1 LSRAPNASTSILP
14 SPLISTPLKGGGFE
28 GFWNIGTME
37 HFVYGPVP
45 SRRLGRSL
53 GVDLVPYKVCS
64 YDCIYCQLGR
74 TKEKTIERKPYVP
87 AKRIL
92 PQVYQKLKEG
102 IRPDYIT
109 LAGSGEPT
117 LNSEIGS
124 LIHEIKKYT
133 EIPVAVLTN
142 GSLLWDSQVRES
154 IMEANVVLPSLDA
167 HDQEG
172 FETINRPHS
181 EIKFEI
187 MVEGLIAFRKEY
199 SGEIWLEVFILDGI
213 NGTETDAIQFKRWI
227 ERVNP
232 QKVHIN
238 TAVRPSVETY
248 ARQVSPEEMTRFCKI
263 LGEKAEV
270 ITPYKEQ
277 EKHKRGADVK
287 EDLLNLLARRP
298 CTLDDISSGLSV
310 HKNEILK
317 YIEPLVKNRAIDM
330 VKKGSNAYYQSNP
343 DRPEIRSTKSEI
355 RNKSKY

>member
-1 LSRAPNASTSILP
+1 
-14 SPLISTPLKGGGFE
+14 
-28 GFWNIGTME
+28 ME

-74 TKEKTIERKPYVP
+74 TKEKTIERKPYITVV
-87 AKRIL
+87 RIL
-92 PQVYQKLKEG
+92 EQVYKKLKEG
-102 IRPDYIT
+102 IRADYIT

-124 LIHEIKKYT
+124 LIRDIKKHT

-142 GSLLWDSQVRES
+142 SSLLGDSRVREA
-154 IMEANVVLPSLDA
+154 IMEADVVLPSLDA
-167 HDQEG
+167 YDQEG
-172 FETINRPHS
+172 FETINRPHF
-181 EIKFEI
+181 EIKFET

-213 NGTETDAIQFKRWI
+213 NSTETDAMQFKHWI

-232 QKVHIN
+232 QKIHIN
-238 TAVRPSVETY
+238 TAVRPSAEAY
-248 ARQVSPEEMTRFCKI
+248 ARQVSPEKMAGFCKV

-270 ITPYKEQ
+270 ITPYKDL
-277 EKHKRGADVK
+277 EKHKTSVDVEK
-287 EDLLNLLARRP
+287 NLLNLLARRP

-317 YIEPLVKNRAIDM
+317 YIGALVKNHTIEM
-330 VKKGSNAYYQSNP
+330 VKRGSVVYYQSNP
-343 DRPEIRSTKSEI
+343 Q
-355 RNKSKY
+355 

>member
-1 LSRAPNASTSILP
+1 
-14 SPLISTPLKGGGFE
+14 
-28 GFWNIGTME
+28 ME

-74 TKEKTIERKPYVP
+74 TKEKTIERKPYITVV
-87 AKRIL
+87 RIL
-92 PQVYQKLKEG
+92 EQVYKKLKEG
-102 IRPDYIT
+102 IRADYIT

-124 LIHEIKKYT
+124 LIRDIKKHT

-142 GSLLWDSQVRES
+142 SSLLGDSQVREA
-154 IMEANVVLPSLDA
+154 IMEADVVLPSLDA

-172 FETINRPHS
+172 FETINRPHF
-181 EIKFEI
+181 EIKFET

-213 NGTETDAIQFKRWI
+213 NSTETDAMQFKHWI

-232 QKVHIN
+232 QKIHIN
-238 TAVRPSVETY
+238 TAVRPAAEAY
-248 ARQVSPEEMTRFCKI
+248 ARQVSPEKMAGFCKVI
-263 LGEKAEV
+263 GKKAEV
-270 ITPYKEQ
+270 ITPYKDL
-277 EKHKRGADVK
+277 EKHKTSVDV
-287 EDLLNLLARRP
+287 EENLLSLLARRP
-298 CTLDDISSGLSV
+298 CTLDDISSGLGV

-317 YIEPLVKNRAIDM
+317 YIEPLIESHTIDI
-330 VKKGSNAYYQSNP
+330 VKKGSAVYYQSNP
-343 DRPEIRSTKSEI
+343 Q
-355 RNKSKY
+355 